1 MPYLLDSNV
10 FIEAK
15 NNHYG
20 FDICPAFWEWL
31 LKANRNGQVV
41 SILEVAE
48 EISKKTDILSEWALG
63 QGGPIFQHPRK
74 NLETA
79 IFDLTN
85 WVSREDYNPQ
95 AYRKFLRSTDY
106 WLIVFSLAHGYTLVT
121 HEVCSNSLNIVKI
134 PDVCDYFSINC
145 ITPFEMLRTEQVR
158 FVLENNM

>member
-1 MPYLLDSNV
+1 M
-10 FIEAK
+10 
-15 NNHYG
+15 
-20 FDICPAFWEWL
+20 
-31 LKANRNGQVV
+31 
-41 SILEVAE
+41 
-48 EISKKTDILSEWALG
+48 
-63 QGGPIFQHPRK
+63 
-74 NLETA
+74 ETA

-134 PDVCDYFSINC
+134 PDVCDYFNINC